1 MRVPERLRDGKTT
14 SSVAQP
20 RWSLRPTLHC
30 IGMNPVSDLV
40 LNPVADLVLIPVADM
55 GSGMDLNPMADM

>member
-1 MRVPERLRDGKTT
+1 
-14 SSVAQP
+14 
-20 RWSLRPTLHC
+20 
-30 IGMNPVSDLV
+30 MNPVSDLV